1 VLNPDDKEA
10 LMSSASIASTPTA
23 RQLHYLRTLA
33 LQTATSF
40 TTPTTRREASR
51 EIDRLQR
58 LKRRGAPMVDDA
70 PSPAQEVA
78 YATAVQPDEVSGFG
92 GSTSWLRHS
101 PASPGLP
108 RRIQVGE
115 RTELARYSAGS
126 RDRVLYGQRIDGR
139 VRITDRPASG
149 AGRSYVV
156 ERELEQDGHGALKAL
171 VADYLEQARELGDV
185 PMASSALRH
194 EHQQIVTDA

>member
-1 VLNPDDKEA
+1 
-10 LMSSASIASTPTA
+10 MSPATTTAGPTP
-23 RQLHYLRTLA
+23 RQLSYLRALA

-40 TTPTTRREASR
+40 ATPTTRRDASR

-58 LKRRGAPMVDDA
+58 LRRRGTPTVDATAAPTD
-70 PSPAQEVA
+70 ELA
-78 YATAVQPDEVSGFG
+78 YATAIQPDEVSGFG
-92 GSTSWLRHS
+92 GATSWRRHS
-101 PASPGLP
+101 PATAATWPARL
-108 RRIQVGE
+108 GE
-115 RTELARYSAGS
+115 PTELARYSAGH
-126 RDRVLYGQRIDGR
+126 RERVLYGERIDGC

-171 VADYLEQARELGDV
+171 VADYLEQARELGNV

-194 EHQQIVTDA
+194 EHRQAAADA